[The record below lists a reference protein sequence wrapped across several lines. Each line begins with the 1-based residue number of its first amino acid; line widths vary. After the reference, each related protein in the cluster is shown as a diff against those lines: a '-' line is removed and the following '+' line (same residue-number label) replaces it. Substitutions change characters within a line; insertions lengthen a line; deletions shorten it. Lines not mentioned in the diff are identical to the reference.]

1 MTAGDN
7 ATGPKVPGNASAGS
21 RALVRADDPSADSG
35 APLSLADILP
45 DEDAP
50 AAPARPTAARVARAT
65 GGHTASRHPLLQGER
80 PSSAVHSSA
89 PAGAPVHVRPGDVA
103 EGLWRWRLT
112 SELGTGGYGTVWRA
126 EREEDGA
133 VDAPASVA
141 AVKFF
146 RPPAGIDAGHMM
158 RRELAALLAMRS
170 DRIPRVL
177 DHGVEGPAP
186 FLAMQYLAHGST
198 FDLGQRKGP
207 LAPEAIW
214 RLLLDLLEAL
224 RIAHHAAVLHLDI
237 KPGNVLLDGQGGFVL
252 TDFGISQGSYVSG
265 YVGAVGLG
273 TRGYQSPEQRERA
286 VDALDVRTDLWGV
299 GATAWALL
307 TGIDPSR
314 QLQHLRATPDPKTRA
329 GLPPPSTLVSGVP
342 AALDHAILQLVAY
355 DPVDRPGG
363 AAEALAL
370 VRRLV
375 SGHSRPLSTAIELRG
390 RVDVAEAEALIAD
403 LYDPLWQ
410 AICGSDGASDFLVRY
425 EDGELLCREGER
437 SHHAFA
443 LLRGVVRI
451 ERAGKLLTTID
462 REGTFLGEVAT
473 LTGASRTATM
483 RAQGRVWAML
493 FNAAELEHFVVANPP
508 VALRLLHSLAA
519 ALDRES
525 RRKA

>member
-1 MTAGDN
+1 MAAGDN
-7 ATGPKVPGNASAGS
+7 AAGADRAGSAGL
-21 RALVRADDPSADSG
+21 AHPDDPAADSA
-35 APLSLADILP
+35 APLSHADILP
-45 DEDAP
+45 EDPAVAP
-50 AAPARPTAARVARAT
+50 PPRPMAPRPVRAT
-65 GGHTASRHPLLQGER
+65 GSHTASRHPLLQGER
-80 PSSAVHSSA
+80 TSSAASPS
-89 PAGAPVHVRPGDVA
+89 PQAGAPLHVRPGDVVA
-103 EGLWRWRLT
+103 GLWRWRLRG
-112 SELGTGGYGTVWRA
+112 ELGAGGYGTVWRA
-126 EREEDGA
+126 EREDDGA

-146 RPPAGIDAGHMM
+146 RPPEGVDAGHMM

-170 DRIPRVL
+170 ERIPRVL

-186 FLAMQYLAHGST
+186 FLAIQCLPHGSA
-198 FDLGQRKGP
+198 FDLGQRRGALP
-207 LAPEAIW
+207 PEAIW

-224 RIAHHAAVLHLDI
+224 RVAHHAAVLHLDI

-273 TRGYQSPEQRERA
+273 TRGYQAPEQRERA
-286 VDALDVRTDLWGV
+286 VDSLDVRTDLWGV
-299 GATAWALL
+299 GAAAWALL

-375 SGHSRPLSTAIELRG
+375 SGHSRPLSSAIELRG
-390 RVDVAEAEALIAD
+390 RVEAAEAAALIAD

-410 AICGSDGASDFLVRY
+410 AICGSENASDFLVRY
-425 EDGELLCREGER
+425 EDGELFCREGER

-473 LTGASRTATM
+473 LTGVSRTATM

-493 FNAAELEHFVVANPP
+493 FNAAEFEQFVVANPP

-525 RRKA
+525 RRKP